1 MRLSAY
7 TEIPL
12 RMPWAHVLSVDMY
25 RIDNQW
31 FMKRSVKH
39 GLLERKRPC
48 FTFQKAIF
56 YKMKDVLLLFI
67 AIPQTIG

>member
-12 RMPWAHVLSVDMY
+12 RIPWAHVLSVDMY

-31 FMKRSVKH
+31 LMKRSVKH

-56 YKMKDVLLLFI
+56 YKMKDGLLPFI